1 MQRPEAASAVCLDGE
16 PLARF
21 RIASADRPED
31 ALAIQMSRSAVY
43 RISSPDCDEAY
54 RFRLNLASLA
64 GMRIGFVSHGR
75 PTRVDATRLGLS
87 QHHLD
92 REWSRARH
100 HARSL
105 YGDVNGSRGFGC
117 S

>member
-43 RISSPDCDEAY
+43 RVSSPDCDEAY

-64 GMRIGFVSHGR
+64 GMRIGVVSHGR
-75 PTRVDATRLGLS
+75 PTRVDAHG
-87 QHHLD
+87 
-92 REWSRARH
+92 
-100 HARSL
+100 
-105 YGDVNGSRGFGC
+105 
-117 S
+117 